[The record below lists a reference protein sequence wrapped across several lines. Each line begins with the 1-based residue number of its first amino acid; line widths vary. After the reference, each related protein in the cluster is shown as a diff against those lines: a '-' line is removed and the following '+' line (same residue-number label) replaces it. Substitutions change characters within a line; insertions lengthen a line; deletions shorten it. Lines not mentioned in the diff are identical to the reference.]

1 METPKQTEHKENPET
16 TREGAVG
23 TQEIEIIHVI
33 PNSEII
39 LRIEEITQ
47 LDVFYSPT
55 HKAVLKRQRKKRKLD
70 TMFVTTPEN
79 EPMYI
84 VWKDS
89 PIDPSENLINR
100 SHFVGAYAIMTID
113 KATKVQMLLKEKE
126 QKNFAAGTT
135 ISPRKIQ
142 STSRITSSPTPKRI
156 RTDEN
161 TTPSQLC
168 RKGFINTCHDK

>member
-126 QKNFAAGTT
+126 QKILLLEQQLAQEKSNQQAELQVAQLQREFEQM
-135 ISPRKIQ
+135 RIQ
-142 STSRITSSPTPKRI
+142 HQASFVEKDS
-156 RTDEN
+156 
-161 TTPSQLC
+161 
-168 RKGFINTCHDK
+168 